1 MQNVMANGAAVA
13 AGQAPVFYA
22 TALFGALG
30 CAGGSG
36 NTLPLVLMGLRS
48 KSEQLRAVSK
58 VALIP
63 GIFNINE
70 PVIYGY
76 PIVYNLPLIIPFV
89 VVPDLLIAATYG
101 LTCIGLISPCVVM
114 VPWTTPV
121 LLSGWLATAGDFRAV
136 IWQVIEIAVS
146 MAIYLPFMKIS
157 ERAQAKQLENASE
170 EE

>member
-1 MQNVMANGAAVA
+1 M
-13 AGQAPVFYA
+13 
-22 TALFGALG
+22 GALVF
-30 CAGGSG
+30 
-36 NTLPLVLMGLRS
+36 TLFLVALAVLVLVRSVTIVKQGYEYTLERLGRYTTTLR
-48 KSEQLRAVSK
+48 
-58 VALIP
+58 P
-63 GIFNINE
+63 GFT
-70 PVIYGY
+70 
-76 PIVYNLPLIIPFV
+76 LIIPFV
-89 VVPDLLIAATYG
+89 VIPDLLIAATYG

>member
-1 MQNVMANGAAVA
+1 MATFA
-13 AGQAPVFYA
+13 AGGTIPVDHYMNMQIVNTF
-22 TALFGALG
+22 ALI
-30 CAGGSG
+30 GGSG
-36 NTLPLVLMGLRS
+36 CTLMLLFDTFLFS
-48 KSEQLRAVSK
+48 KNKTSRDIAKLSI
-58 VALIP
+58 LP

>member
-1 MQNVMANGAAVA
+1 
-13 AGQAPVFYA
+13 
-22 TALFGALG
+22 
-30 CAGGSG
+30 
-36 NTLPLVLMGLRS
+36 
-48 KSEQLRAVSK
+48 
-58 VALIP
+58 
-63 GIFNINE
+63 
-70 PVIYGY
+70 
-76 PIVYNLPLIIPFV
+76 
-89 VVPDLLIAATYG
+89 
-101 LTCIGLISPCVVM
+101 M